1 MSRLAPHFRE
11 LQDRY
16 QGSSGSGTVPTGVP
30 GVQFFW
36 VVESV
41 PRAPLLYSAG
51 IVIIGQGH
59 KIGYLGDR
67 TFRYDEDTYLVLG
80 VPIPFECETHP
91 AEDGPLLGL
100 RIDIDIAALHSLVAN
115 LRAKPNRGTD
125 TAPPNG
131 LEPVQMSG
139 DMLEATIRLLKCLHD
154 PMDSKALGSA
164 TVNEVIYRV
173 LRGKQGRVLYSL
185 TQYSTP
191 YAAIARALDRIHRDY
206 REALSVEILAEE
218 NAMSVSSFHRAFKRV
233 TGDSPLQYLKKVRLD
248 KAKGLLVHQG
258 MRVNNVAFEVG
269 YESPSQF
276 SREFKRYFSVPPS
289 EAQTLA
295 YS

>member
-1 MSRLAPHFRE
+1 MSRLAPLFRE
-11 LQDRY
+11 LQSKY
-16 QGSSGSGTVPTGVP
+16 QGSSESGTVPTGVP

-36 VVESV
+36 VTESV

-51 IVIIGQGH
+51 VVVIGQGH